1 MKIAQTKIINNN
13 VVMNAELGSI
23 ISELNGEDILIEFSK
38 LPMKR
43 SDKQNKFFH
52 SVVLDHF
59 RAMFSI
65 EHPVTKEQTKIMLKE
80 MFLMTEIVDFETGEI
95 KQSHRDT
102 SDLNTKEFSQFLDSC
117 RAYYEYHMGDRLP
130 LPYHLDYRK

>member
-1 MKIAQTKIINNN
+1 MTPEMGSLIQELNNN
-13 VVMNAELGSI
+13 DV
-23 ISELNGEDILIEFSK
+23 LIEFSK
-38 LPMKR
+38 LPLR
-43 SDKQNKFFH
+43 RTDKQNKYFH

-65 EHPVTKEQTKIMLKE
+65 THSVTKEQTKIMLKE
-80 MFLMTEIVDFETGEI
+80 MFLMTEVVNFETGEI

-117 RAYYEYHMGDRLP
+117 RAYYQYHMGEELP
-130 LPYHLDYRK
+130 LPYFLNYKDEK